1 MHKLAPKI
9 NITFFILFFMGL
21 LWGCSE
27 KPNEPIPISKE
38 KAYPEEASPLPE
50 PDADLSEGA
59 QEDPNCAFFFEET
72 DACGIGRAEAEVYW
86 QILLDDNIFQ
96 DDSMKLTGLV
106 IDDIDGNNQNDML
119 VMVLEAVETPA
130 YPTYGSG
137 CLWFYMNEDEPYCF
151 TSNDCSFCGWFDAFW
166 ADIDNDENIEIIFSA
181 QGNGVG
187 AVGDFYKAIFK
198 YKDHKIERM
207 ELPTDFEYDYECG
220 LCISVFQEPEENSYS
235 AYCPYF
241 NETISFRA
249 LNVENW
255 QLPYTTQEAGNNV
268 RGFYDLRCVKYN
280 GKNALQASEYLC
292 GEGGVI
298 HNIATAKFIIT
309 WDEAGTPSVDK
320 WWIEADTN
328 NWANAHESRITYDNG
343 YYYYASQLDHYYLYR
358 VKEDGSQPQCLA
370 KIHAGNIL
378 VQDDCIYF
386 INYSDQQGIYRM
398 KTDGSEMEKLCDC
411 GKEMQISGEYLYFR
425 SVYDETY
432 DLQGLVTK
440 EPSDLNDDFL
450 YRMKK
455 DGSGR
460 ELLLADIDQ
469 FVLADFYDS
478 QNIHYTGFI
487 YCSRPDRGLENMVV
501 SRYDL
506 EGKTEKEICSF
517 DFDGNIAV
525 YGNYIF
531 CLSTQ
536 YGEERGK
543 ISRYELGNGEIKL
556 LPTPPCV
563 DFCIYNGHIYGID
576 EQTVEG
582 KKKIYVYW
590 MDLDGE
596 SCKTIYQNQFDCPR
610 IERLT
615 ISDLYA
621 TGEGVFLRKFVSSE
635 EGCDWFKLTDTGA
648 LEKWEDASAVPSVL
662 PASMLEYGELR
673 SVKSVMESTKGYEAY
688 MAADLEYEE
697 FYRTENGEKYNPY
710 TIRLPQ
716 FRSQIAGYRKINAYF
731 QNAYQEALLE
741 KENFFQMLKETDDSI
756 WHDTWRQSTEYD
768 YIYIGE
774 HYITVAQY
782 ESGYQGGMREWYL
795 EAPVTFDRQTGRV
808 ITLEEL
814 LDLSEQEITSKLTAS
829 IYKYMECVWR
839 GDFFLTTNDILTE
852 KYHTDQFFLFPE
864 GIGLYYQRNA
874 IDSNAAGDFVFII
887 PWDEVK

>member
-1 MHKLAPKI
+1 MHKLATKTGI
-9 NITFFILFFMGL
+9 AFLILLFLVL

-50 PDADLSEGA
+50 PDADLSEDTQA
-59 QEDPNCAFFFEET
+59 DPNSAFFFEET
-72 DACGIGRAEAEVYW
+72 DACGIERAEAEVYW

-96 DDSMKLTGLV
+96 DDSTKLTGLV

-207 ELPTDFEYDYECG
+207 ELPTDFEYDYDCG
-220 LCISVFQEPEENSYS
+220 LYISVFQEPEENSYS

-268 RGFYDLRCVKYN
+268 RGFYDLRCVKYD

-398 KTDGSEMEKLCDC
+398 KTDGS
-411 GKEMQISGEYLYFR
+411 
-425 SVYDETY
+425 
-432 DLQGLVTK
+432 
-440 EPSDLNDDFL
+440 
-450 YRMKK
+450 
-455 DGSGR
+455 GR

-487 YCSRPDRGLENMVV
+487 YCSRLDRGLENMVV
-501 SRYDL
+501 
-506 EGKTEKEICSF
+506 
-517 DFDGNIAV
+517 
-525 YGNYIF
+525 
-531 CLSTQ
+531 
-536 YGEERGK
+536 
-543 ISRYELGNGEIKL
+543 SRYELGNGEIKL

-635 EGCDWFKLTDTGA
+635 EGCDWFKLTDAGA

-716 FRSQIAGYRKINAYF
+716 FGSQKLFSNA
-731 QNAYQEALLE
+731 
-741 KENFFQMLKETDDSI
+741 
-756 WHDTWRQSTEYD
+756 
-768 YIYIGE
+768 
-774 HYITVAQY
+774 
-782 ESGYQGGMREWYL
+782 
-795 EAPVTFDRQTGRV
+795 
-808 ITLEEL
+808 
-814 LDLSEQEITSKLTAS
+814 
-829 IYKYMECVWR
+829 
-839 GDFFLTTNDILTE
+839 
-852 KYHTDQFFLFPE
+852 
-864 GIGLYYQRNA
+864 QRNRRLHLA
-874 IDSNAAGDFVFII
+874 
-887 PWDEVK
+887 